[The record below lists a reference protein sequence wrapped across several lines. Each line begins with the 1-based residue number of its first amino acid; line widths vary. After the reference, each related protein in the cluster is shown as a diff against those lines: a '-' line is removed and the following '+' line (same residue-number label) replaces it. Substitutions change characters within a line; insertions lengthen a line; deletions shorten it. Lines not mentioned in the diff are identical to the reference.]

1 MTAGE
6 ESEGHSQCGCQLW
19 IFFHVSVVFI
29 TVCVSRYK
37 ENVQKLSTLHRDRPV
52 EPLDLSVY
60 WTEYVMRHKG
70 AKHLKSAGADLNWIQ
85 YSCLDVIALLA
96 VVLLVVLILTVKC
109 LKLCVWKLSKKIKQ
123 D

>member
-1 MTAGE
+1 M
-6 ESEGHSQCGCQLW
+6 C
-19 IFFHVSVVFI
+19 
-29 TVCVSRYK
+29 RYK
-37 ENVQKLSTLHRDRPV
+37 ESVQKLSTLHRDRPV

-96 VVLLVVLILTVKC
+96 VLLLLVVTLTVKC
-109 LKLCVWKLSKKIKQ
+109 MKLCLCKLSRKRKQ